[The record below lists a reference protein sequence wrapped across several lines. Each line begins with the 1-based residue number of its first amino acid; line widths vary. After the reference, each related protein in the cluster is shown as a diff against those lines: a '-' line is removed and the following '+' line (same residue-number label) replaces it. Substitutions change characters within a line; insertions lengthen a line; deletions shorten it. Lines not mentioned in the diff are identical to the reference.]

1 MNINDIKFSFKF
13 KLKLMILTI
22 LPFLFC
28 NNIGYADNSK
38 IYIKTQDIL
47 TEDEYN
53 KLTNEEKNKY
63 KPIDSGLHY
72 FSIRP
77 SITDGNINNDGAK
90 MEASMAIGP
99 DALANK
105 TNSMAIGLNAQA
117 LYDNSMAIGIGA
129 KADMQCSHSIGMG
142 AYAAGYSSNAIG
154 YQATT
159 LGFFSTAVGTQANA
173 FDTMS
178 TALGTGSYAINQ
190 YSTALGGSAYA
201 GENSTTVGAMSKAFG
216 KGSVTLGAASYVG
229 DKQKEE
235 EYDKNNGILGY
246 YNQLIEKKEIKEKYK
261 KEFDEINKI
270 DQNKENKKWYIESM
284 KLKAKILSED
294 NSSIEFGTA
303 IGIAS
308 KVYNSYGVA
317 LGAFSKTRK
326 IEGLGYLTNQDIKE
340 VYSFSVGG
348 EVETDKGKIKLKRRI
363 QGLADGTEDDEAVT
377 VAQLKK
383 VQKSMQNQG
392 AIQDN
397 YYNKSEI
404 NKKIEEVNKKSDLA
418 LGGVA
423 NAVAMAN
430 LPQVMG
436 DKKFNLAASYGYY
449 GGSHAVAVGFSG
461 TNDNQ
466 NFIYKLSGS
475 VNSKGNLAFGI
486 GTGVMLGSVNS
497 KDRIIEKLIEKD
509 RKQDDEIKE
518 LKEMVRKLM
527 NK

>member
-22 LPFLFC
+22 LLFLLYS
-28 NNIGYADNSK
+28 NIGYADNSK

-47 TEDEYN
+47 TEKEYN
-53 KLTNEEKNKY
+53 NLTNEEKNKY
-63 KPIDSGLHY
+63 KAIDNGLHY

-129 KADMQCSHSIGMG
+129 KVDMQCSHSIGMG

-235 EYDKNNGILGY
+235 EYNKYNGILGY
-246 YNQLIEKKEIKEKYK
+246 YNQLIQKNEIKEKYK
-261 KEFDEINKI
+261 KEFDEIAKI

-294 NSSIEFGTA
+294 NNSIEFGTA
-303 IGIAS
+303 IGLAS
-308 KVYNSYGVA
+308 KVYNSYDVA
-317 LGAFSKTRK
+317 LGAFSETKESK
-326 IEGLGYLTNQDIKE
+326 NKGYLTNQDTKD
-340 VYSFSVGG
+340 VYAVSVGG
-348 EVETDKGKIKLKRRI
+348 ENLKRRI
-363 QGLADGTEDDEAVT
+363 QGLADGAEDDEAVT

-383 VQKSMQNQG
+383 VQKSMQNQDV
-392 AIQDN
+392 IQDN

-404 NKKIEEVNKKSDLA
+404 NKKIEEVNKRSDLA
-418 LGGVA
+418 LSGVS

-430 LPQVMG
+430 LPNVSG
-436 DKKFNLAASYGYY
+436 DKKFNLSASYGYY

-461 TNDNQ
+461 TNDKQ

-486 GTGVMLGSVNS
+486 GAGVMMGSVNS
-497 KDRIIEKLIEKD
+497 KDKIIEKLIEKD
-509 RKQDDEIKE
+509 RKQDNEIKE